1 MICAGMT
8 KDEVLQSWGY
18 PEEVNTSVGQYIG
31 VQEQWIYGKLPNWKL
46 LYFENGK
53 LTSWQD

>member
-1 MICAGMT
+1 MT

-18 PEEVNTSVGQYIG
+18 PEEVNKSVGQYIG